1 MPRRP
6 YNRQRARPA
15 GRAPEGTRP
24 DQRLQLRRVGSARGA
39 VTRIE
44 LERARVDAVAE
55 AARVTRAVLEHVPEV
70 AAAVAAGDLG
80 AAHEQRVV
88 RARLDRG
95 GDGWLGEAR
104 PAGAGVELRRGR
116 EQLGAAARAAVHAVL
131 LDVPVLAGE
140 RALGAALAQH
150 LVLLGRELLA
160 PLLVGLVDLLGSHAL
175 KGMTLAHRISR

>member
-1 MPRRP
+1 MPRGP

-88 RARLDRG
+88 RAGLDRG
-95 GDGWLGEAR
+95 GHGGLGEAG
-104 PAGAGVELRRGR
+104 PAGGGGGIWGGGEKLRAPPPPAG
-116 EQLGAAARAAVHAVL
+116 HT
-131 LDVPVLAGE
+131 VPL
-140 RALGAALAQH
+140 
-150 LVLLGRELLA
+150 
-160 PLLVGLVDLLGSHAL
+160 
-175 KGMTLAHRISR
+175 

>member
-1 MPRRP
+1 MPRGP

-39 VTRIE
+39 VARVE
-44 LERARVDAVAE
+44 LKGARVDAVAE

-88 RARLDRG
+88 GAGLDRG
-95 GDGWLGEAR
+95 GDGGVGES
-104 PAGAGVELRRGR
+104 PATGGRGEHGR
-116 EQLGAAARAAVHAVL
+116 GPEQG
-131 LDVPVLAGE
+131 P
-140 RALGAALAQH
+140 
-150 LVLLGRELLA
+150 
-160 PLLVGLVDLLGSHAL
+160 
-175 KGMTLAHRISR
+175 

>member
-1 MPRRP
+1 MPRGP

-80 AAHEQRVV
+80 PAPGQAAV
-88 RARLDRG
+88 RAGLHPP
-95 GDGWLGEAR
+95 GDG
-104 PAGAGVELRRGR
+104 RRG
-116 EQLGAAARAAVHAVL
+116 
-131 LDVPVLAGE
+131 
-140 RALGAALAQH
+140 
-150 LVLLGRELLA
+150 
-160 PLLVGLVDLLGSHAL
+160 
-175 KGMTLAHRISR
+175 